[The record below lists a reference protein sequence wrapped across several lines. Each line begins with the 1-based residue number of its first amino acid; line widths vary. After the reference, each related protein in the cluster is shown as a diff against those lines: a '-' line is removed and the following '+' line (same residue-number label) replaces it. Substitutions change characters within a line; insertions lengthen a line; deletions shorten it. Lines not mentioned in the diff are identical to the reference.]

1 MKVPCSRYHI
11 LARTTAR
18 SILRTMRANTCEKKV
33 QKNTLCEQGVRTFK
47 IHPLYRKNRD
57 EYVKTSEIRLSGNW
71 LEKLGFQQGQRVKVI
86 TRQGLLIVRPVRE
99 NTF

>member
-1 MKVPCSRYHI
+1 MRVQNHVTKDQK
-11 LARTTAR
+11 TTQ
-18 SILRTMRANTCEKKV
+18 CK
-33 QKNTLCEQGVRTFK
+33 QQDRTFK

-71 LEKLGFQQGQRVKVI
+71 LERLGFQQGKRVKVI
-86 TRQGLLIVRPVRE
+86 TRQGLLIVRPVTE

>member
-1 MKVPCSRYHI
+1 
-11 LARTTAR
+11 
-18 SILRTMRANTCEKKV
+18 MRV
-33 QKNTLCEQGVRTFK
+33 QNHVTKDQKTTLCEQGIRTFK

-86 TRQGLLIVRPVRE
+86 TRQGLLIVRPARE
-99 NTF
+99 NTV